1 MTLAKKGHATPYLS
15 PALTTALAAALF
27 MPWQAAAYSG
37 AENQAVL
44 DLIKLPTGFEIEVLH
59 HGFKN
64 YRQMAVT
71 ESGLLYVGS
80 RKEGKVH
87 YLPLPGS
94 DAEKAGV
101 RAGQLAM
108 KFTMPSGIAY
118 RDGKLYIADVGNL
131 YRVDEAQSPGKAAP
145 TLIYDKLPKD
155 LHHGWKYLK
164 FGPNGRLYIPIG
176 APCNICDAGK
186 EYSKIIS
193 LDLETLTTR
202 DEALGVRNSVGF
214 DFAPTTGELWFT
226 DNGRDMMGDDMPSD
240 ELNLLRS
247 PGQHFGYP
255 YVHQGDTLDPE
266 FGAGK
271 RVEDYEPPKANL
283 GAHVASLGMT
293 FYTGKQFPQKY
304 QGGIFIAEHGSWN
317 RSEKVGYRVRFAK
330 LNGKEVEYLE
340 TFAEGWLQ
348 GDEVHGRPADVMMLP
363 DGSLLV
369 SDDGRDRLYRIRY
382 TGRAGADKGN

>member
-1 MTLAKKGHATPYLS
+1 M
-15 PALTTALAAALF
+15 
-27 MPWQAAAYSG
+27 
-37 AENQAVL
+37 
-44 DLIKLPTGFEIEVLH
+44 
-59 HGFKN
+59 
-64 YRQMAVT
+64 
-71 ESGLLYVGS
+71 
-80 RKEGKVH
+80 
-87 YLPLPGS
+87 
-94 DAEKAGV
+94 
-101 RAGQLAM
+101 
-108 KFTMPSGIAY
+108 
-118 RDGKLYIADVGNL
+118 GNL
-131 YRVDEAQSPGKAAP
+131 YRVDEAQSPGKASP

-164 FGPNGRLYIPIG
+164 FAADGRLYIPIG

-240 ELNLLRS
+240 ELNLLKT

-266 FGAGK
+266 FGTGHSIQ
-271 RVEDYEPPKANL
+271 DYQAPKAKL

-330 LNGKEVEYLE
+330 LNGNDVEYLE

-348 GDEVHGRPADVMMLP
+348 GEEVHGRPADVMMLP

-369 SDDGRDRLYRIRY
+369 SDDGRDRIYRIRY
-382 TGRAGADKGN
+382 TGQTGADKGR